1 MSSYHEDDPIA
12 PKSYD
17 GRLFLRLLGYL
28 RPHLGAVVG
37 AFALIVAMA
46 GLDLVGPYLT
56 KVAID
61 RYIAR
66 GDAAGLAGVAALYFL
81 TLLAA
86 LAVRF
91 GQTVIMQMTGQRI
104 MFDMRRQIFGHLQRL
119 HVAYFDKN
127 PVGRLMTRV
136 TTDVD
141 AVNDLFTSGVV
152 TVFGDLFTLFGIMGV
167 MLVLDWRLALVTCS
181 VIPLFFLLTNW
192 FRKGARDSFRET
204 RKWVARI
211 NAFLQ
216 ENLSGMSVVQLFL
229 REERNREAFAGI
241 NRKHADAN
249 MTAIFY
255 YAVFYP
261 AIELLAALATA
272 LILLYGGGQVL
283 RGALTL
289 GVLVAFIQYS
299 ERFWRPISDLSEKFN
314 ILQAAMAASERIFLL
329 LDTAPQVVSPALPRR
344 LGPVEGRV
352 AFEHVSFSYG
362 AKAPNSAGALEQRA
376 ARAGEFAAEQA
387 GDLGGSAPP
396 PPAQYVLEDID
407 FVVEPGKRVALV
419 GATGAGKTSI
429 ISLLMRFYDVQE
441 GRVTL
446 DGVDIRELAPEEL
459 RSSLALVLQD
469 VHLFSGTIA
478 SNIRLGS
485 PVPEERVREAART
498 VHAHRFVE
506 ALPEGYATEVKERGA
521 TLSVGQKQLLSFA
534 RALAHDPRVLI
545 LDEATSSVDTETEQL
560 IQDALR
566 VLLRGRTAIVIAHRL
581 STIQNVDEIL
591 VLHKGRIRE
600 RGTHQEL
607 LLRRGIYWRLY
618 QLQQGPGGPAGRR
631 SGSARHRL
639 RSPRGSRA
647 LRSPRSPARA
657 RVPLSWRR
665 AWTPVPEPP
674 APWPGWRP
682 GRASRR
688 PDPGSPA
695 NRRVS

>member
-1 MSSYHEDDPIA
+1 VSSYHEDDPVA

-28 RPHLGAVVG
+28 RPHLGAVVL

-66 GDAAGLAGVAALYFL
+66 GDAHGLAAVAALYLL

-91 GQTVIMQMTGQRI
+91 GQTLIMQMTGQRI
-104 MFDMRRQIFGHLQRL
+104 MFDMRRQIFGHLQGL

-167 MLVLDWRLALVTCS
+167 MLALDFRLALVTFS
-181 VIPLFFLLTNW
+181 VIPFFFLLTNW
-192 FRKGARDSFRET
+192 FRKGARESFRET

-216 ENLSGMSVVQLFL
+216 ENLSGMSVVQLFR

-249 MTAIFY
+249 MSAIFY

-261 AIELLAALATA
+261 AIELLAAIATA

-283 RGALTL
+283 LGAVTL

-299 ERFWRPISDLSEKFN
+299 ERFWRPIADLSEKFN

-329 LDTAPQVVSPALPRR
+329 LDQAPQVVSPPAPKR
-344 LGPVEGRV
+344 LRPVEGRV
-352 AFEHVSFSYG
+352 AFEHVSFSY
-362 AKAPNSAGALEQRA
+362 S
-376 ARAGEFAAEQA
+376 
-387 GDLGGSAPP
+387 GSGP
-396 PPAQYVLEDID
+396 QYVLEDID
-407 FVVEPGKRVALV
+407 FVVEPGKSVALV

-446 DGVDIRELAPEEL
+446 DGVDIRELATEDL

-498 VHAHRFVE
+498 VHAHRFIE

-618 QLQQGPGGPAGRR
+618 QLQYKDQEVRVQEPA
-631 SGSARHRL
+631 
-639 RSPRGSRA
+639 
-647 LRSPRSPARA
+647 
-657 RVPLSWRR
+657 
-665 AWTPVPEPP
+665 
-674 APWPGWRP
+674 
-682 GRASRR
+682 
-688 PDPGSPA
+688 
-695 NRRVS
+695 